1 MCAET
6 CSERHCHPVLLH
18 DGDFP
23 AVFLV
28 ATLRPRERD
37 AVTTFPIQRWQEKMG
52 GARWRKRGGMF
63 SGNRVERRQVQGR
76 SQRGTGKVSKKA
88 FLNDGLPYDFSKPG
102 R

>member
-1 MCAET
+1 
-6 CSERHCHPVLLH
+6 
-18 DGDFP
+18 
-23 AVFLV
+23 
-28 ATLRPRERD
+28 
-37 AVTTFPIQRWQEKMG
+37 MG